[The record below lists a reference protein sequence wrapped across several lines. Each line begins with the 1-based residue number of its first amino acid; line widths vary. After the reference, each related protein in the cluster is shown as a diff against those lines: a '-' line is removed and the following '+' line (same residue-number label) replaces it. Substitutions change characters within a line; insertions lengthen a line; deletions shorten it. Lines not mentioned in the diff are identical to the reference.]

1 MAVTNIC
8 QDSNEGKT
16 AGVHTMSQNCK
27 ESRFMFSNSINF
39 WCKSHIN
46 VTAEPSIVLIAK
58 GTWGP

>member
-1 MAVTNIC
+1 MAVMKIC

-27 ESRFMFSNSINF
+27 KSQFMFLNTINF
-39 WCKSHIN
+39 YCNSHIN

-58 GTWGP
+58 GTWGL

>member
-1 MAVTNIC
+1 MAVMKIC
-8 QDSNEGKT
+8 QDTNEGKT
-16 AGVHTMSQNCK
+16 AGVHTMSQNC
-27 ESRFMFSNSINF
+27 EEFMFSNNINF